1 MRSGRADGVRGTH
14 RADADLVPE
23 PVATQTTEAP
33 SPTRTKAPVKR
44 TGAAARVPRR
54 VIMEQL
60 AKRAERIAASM
71 ASASPE
77 VLPTDVDPDSNRGLG
92 YRLMLQFSLAADQWQ
107 YLDALWQRESG
118 WNRLAENASSGAYG
132 IPQSLPGSKM
142 ADVAPDWRTN
152 AETQITWGLAY
163 IAARYDN
170 PQARG
175 DAPSASAGT
184 ERRAPSGRGRP
195 PVGAAWQLLDRRDLV
210 DRLTLL
216 AACRTAW
223 PENPNWRDVQRRL
236 RTSRDDQGP
245 EIARAGRWPRL
256 TRAKDPESR
265 AMAARFLTRAQVA
278 EELNISMAPC
288 CALLR
293 RSELRAAKIGARG
306 DYRIGRDDLE
316 AYIERPTRRPS
327 GGSRAS
333 VRRGRGRPCRRLRC
347 DQLAGPASGSAAL
360 E

>member
-1 MRSGRADGVRGTH
+1 MASAPTQRQVSRGSQAASREDRRATDRRATDRWLRSGRADGVRGTH
-14 RADADLVPE
+14 RASAEPTRTPSQE

-33 SPTRTKAPVKR
+33 TPTRTKAPVKR

-92 YRLMLQFSLAADQWQ
+92 YRLMLQFGLAADQWQ

-118 WNRLAENASSGAYG
+118 WNHLAENASSGAYG

-170 PQARG
+170 PQGAWGHSQR
-175 DAPSASAGT
+175 
-184 ERRAPSGRGRP
+184 
-195 PVGAAWQLLDRRDLV
+195 VGW
-210 DRLTLL
+210 
-216 AACRTAW
+216 
-223 PENPNWRDVQRRL
+223 
-236 RTSRDDQGP
+236 
-245 EIARAGRWPRL
+245 
-256 TRAKDPESR
+256 
-265 AMAARFLTRAQVA
+265 
-278 EELNISMAPC
+278 
-288 CALLR
+288 
-293 RSELRAAKIGARG
+293 
-306 DYRIGRDDLE
+306 Y
-316 AYIERPTRRPS
+316 
-327 GGSRAS
+327 
-333 VRRGRGRPCRRLRC
+333 
-347 DQLAGPASGSAAL
+347 
-360 E
+360 